1 MISINNGELQGH
13 QLHLKMVSRRIIL
26 SQESRRKHYLKR
38 RVKFQRVQ
46 QKGGTKEEQW
56 KVKKKYYFR
65 IKGDRR
71 KSRQPKTI
79 YFDCWARLTEIWHV
93 VLNLLQG
100 CKRKNSELLVG
111 LMSLG
116 KIREYIEEKK
126 QETIQNS
133 LRQASFLY
141 DFLRFVFFLEPCADW
156 HQSLPL
162 SSPSRTQGILHY
174 CLYLVLN

>member
-38 RVKFQRVQ
+38 RVKFQRAQ

-56 KVKKKYYFR
+56 KVKKKYYFQ

-71 KSRQPKTI
+71 KNRQPKTI

-100 CKRKNSELLVG
+100 CKRKKLRTSCRIDVFRQNQRIYLGEKTRNYTKFPEASLL
-111 LMSLG
+111 SLWF
-116 KIREYIEEKK
+116 
-126 QETIQNS
+126 S
-133 LRQASFLY
+133 
-141 DFLRFVFFLEPCADW
+141 
-156 HQSLPL
+156 
-162 SSPSRTQGILHY
+162 
-174 CLYLVLN
+174 